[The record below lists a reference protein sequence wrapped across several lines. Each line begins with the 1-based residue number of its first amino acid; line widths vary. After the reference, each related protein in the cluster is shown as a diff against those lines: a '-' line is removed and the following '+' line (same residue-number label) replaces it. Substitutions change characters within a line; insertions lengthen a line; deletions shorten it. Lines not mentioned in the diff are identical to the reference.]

1 MNKSLFQ
8 ASKHTEHCPQC
19 GAALQIKK
27 GKKGLFLG
35 CTAYP
40 QCDFIK
46 PLHPHS
52 ETKVLK
58 TLEQACPQCG
68 HFLQLKQGQYGMF
81 IGCSH
86 YPDCDYIVHEELEP
100 EQEHLPCPA
109 CGKGKLVPRRG
120 RQGKVFYGCDQFPKC
135 KFTLASQP
143 YAVPCPQCAYPI
155 STLKK
160 EEKTDRTLHRT
171 WLCANKACHHQFE
184 TENE

>member
-46 PLHPHS
+46 PLQPHS

-68 HFLQLKQGQYGMF
+68 HFFAIKTGA
-81 IGCSH
+81 IWN
-86 YPDCDYIVHEELEP
+86 VHRL
-100 EQEHLPCPA
+100 
-109 CGKGKLVPRRG
+109 
-120 RQGKVFYGCDQFPKC
+120 
-135 KFTLASQP
+135 
-143 YAVPCPQCAYPI
+143 
-155 STLKK
+155 
-160 EEKTDRTLHRT
+160 
-171 WLCANKACHHQFE
+171 
-184 TENE
+184 

>member
-1 MNKSLFQ
+1 MSKSLFQ
-8 ASKHTEHCPQC
+8 ATKHEEHCPQC
-19 GAALQIKK
+19 GALLQIKK

-35 CTAYP
+35 CSTYP

-46 PLHPHS
+46 PLQPAH

-58 TLEQACPQCG
+58 DLDQHCPKCG
-68 HFLQLKQGQYGMF
+68 HFLQLKQGQFGMF
-81 IGCSH
+81 IGCSD
-86 YPDCDYIVHEELEP
+86 YPHCDYIVHEQLEP
-100 EQEHLPCPA
+100 EQAHLPCPA
-109 CGKGKLVPRRG
+109 CGKGHLVPRRG

-160 EEKTDRTLHRT
+160 EEKTDRTLHCT
-171 WLCANKACHHQFE
+171 WLCANKACRHQFE
-184 TENE
+184 TDNE